1 MQWSNQVT
9 QSWKLYCNVLWYR
22 LYFLQTVLYRLW
34 YTAYYT
40 LMLEVQSGL
49 SPVLS
54 ARHSVCSA
62 FTSLHWYY
70 GIVWHLIL
78 FIVVV
83 YTAVCSAGVLHGV
96 FVLFVA
102 QCTFCP
108 PVHWIV
114 TIWRLGVGKTSL
126 RESQRNEDSSRS
138 IDFFLLLLHHLL
150 QLPSWFY
157 KRWQ

>member
-22 LYFLQTVLYRLW
+22 LYFLQTVQIIEYIALHSYARSTVWSFTGAVCLAQCMMQCI
-34 YTAYYT
+34 YFTA
-40 LMLEVQSGL
+40 
-49 SPVLS
+49 
-54 ARHSVCSA
+54 
-62 FTSLHWYY
+62 
-70 GIVWHLIL
+70 LIL
-78 FIVVV
+78 WNCMAFNIVHCCGLHCSLQCRCI
-83 YTAVCSAGVLHGV
+83 AWCVC
-96 FVLFVA
+96 FVC
-102 QCTFCP
+102 CTFCP

-150 QLPSWFY
+150 QPPSWIY
-157 KRWQ
+157 KRWR

>member
-1 MQWSNQVT
+1 MKAVLQRAMVQIVLFTDCTLQIVVYSVLHAYARSTVWSFTCTVCQAQCMQCIYFT
-9 QSWKLYCNVLWYR
+9 ALILWNC
-22 LYFLQTVLYRLW
+22 
-34 YTAYYT
+34 
-40 LMLEVQSGL
+40 M
-49 SPVLS
+49 
-54 ARHSVCSA
+54 A
-62 FTSLHWYY
+62 FTLW
-70 GIVWHLIL
+70 WFTLQ
-78 FIVVV
+78 
-83 YTAVCSAGVLHGV
+83 SAGVLHGV

-150 QLPSWFY
+150 QPPSWIY
-157 KRWQ
+157 KRWR